1 MRIAV
6 SEVKAGSILAAP
18 AVGPGGRQLA
28 LVGSVLTVQHLIV
41 LKAWGIASVEIT
53 VDNTSA
59 PDSKAAADKAARL
72 AAQRIVAARFR
83 GQPTDHPAIRALFA
97 AAVVRQLQMN
107 AGA

>member
-1 MRIAV
+1 MRV
-6 SEVKAGSILAAP
+6 SVIEVKAGSILAAP

-28 LVGSVLTVQHLIV
+28 PVGSALTAQHIIV
-41 LKAWGIASVEIT
+41 LRAWGIAE
-53 VDNTSA
+53 VDIA
-59 PDSKAAADKAARL
+59 DSKEAADKQARL

-97 AAVVRQLQMN
+97 AAVVRQLQTK